1 MASKKLPR
9 KSQKTRSPWIRRLK
23 QGIVLFLT
31 FVFIGFSALGFLL
44 FNAHRDAE
52 DAMVD
57 LEKRIDSGMSTPT
70 TRILSRDGQVLF
82 SVSKE
87 SRTPLKLEQIPK
99 FVQNAVIAAEDRR
112 FYQHS
117 GVDLT
122 SMARIVFVDMRG
134 RKLSQGGSTI
144 TMQLVKLL
152 FNGSSRTFKRK
163 LNDIAYAQVLEQK
176 LPKDRILELYLNKV
190 FFGNGAFGIG
200 EAAKVYFNKNIDDL
214 TIGEAAMLARCIRR
228 PSYENPIRDLE
239 TATTN
244 RDVVL
249 GIMRDEQMITEDQYE
264 KAIDEKPHVNP
275 KPTMMGVYVRAGT
288 EHFVKHVTKFLEK
301 DLGLDLMTGGYTIET
316 SLDLSLQK
324 LALRTVQDYVDENRH
339 LKMNQAAFMVMDSDG
354 YILAEIGALDFAK
367 HQYNLVTSLNALQP
381 GSGFKPIVYATALKQ
396 GTITMDSMI
405 SNAPI
410 SEPDGPGR
418 MYTPKNSDPKKENQS
433 AYSLRSALAYS
444 INLCAIH
451 TIYDVGPAQVVQT
464 AYDSFGFR
472 STLHPYPSLALGS
485 SEVSPLEMAEAYSVF
500 MLHGDRVH
508 PQPVVRVTDA
518 DGNQVKQ
525 YDPQKTVGAFDSHVA
540 DEVDELL
547 KCVVEYGTGTAA
559 QKVPNARGKTGT
571 TNDAKDAWFTGYA
584 DGVLAVGWFGHEVW
598 NKANKSWDRAPM
610 NRAVY
615 GGNSMAKV
623 WADVMV
629 VARQKYGKSVNGPS
643 SKPSDKPKVKAPP
656 IGDDV
661 DPDLIAMPADAKDSS
676 PQLGDGSKPSTN
688 ASSPPNDSTAPP
700 TSGDLG
706 TKPDSAGTGPAD
718 SSKPPKGDSTDVAGG
733 PSASTKPETQEKAI
747 HPKRTQKPKDDTDSD
762 TVTVEICEDSGL
774 LANPYCPET
783 VTRTFKRGKEPKRK
797 CRIHGSGG

>member
-1 MASKKLPR
+1 
-9 KSQKTRSPWIRRLK
+9 
-23 QGIVLFLT
+23 
-31 FVFIGFSALGFLL
+31 
-44 FNAHRDAE
+44 
-52 DAMVD
+52 MVD

-87 SRTPLKLEQIPK
+87 SRTPLKLDQIPK
-99 FVQNAVIAAEDRR
+99 FVRNAVLAAEDHR

-134 RKLSQGGSTI
+134 HKLSQGGSTI

-152 FNGSSRTFKRK
+152 FNGSSKTFRRK

-200 EAAKVYFNKNIDDL
+200 EAAKVYFNKSIDDL

-239 TATTN
+239 TATNN

-249 GIMRDEQMITEDQYE
+249 GIMRDDQMITEEQYE
-264 KAIDEKPHVNP
+264 KAIEEKPHINP
-275 KPTMMGVYVRAGT
+275 KPTMQGVYVRAGT

-354 YILAEIGALDFAK
+354 YILAEIGALNFAK
-367 HQYNLVTSLNALQP
+367 HQYNIVTNGALQP

-396 GTITMDSMI
+396 GTITMDSML
-405 SNAPI
+405 SNAYI
-410 SEPDGPGR
+410 EEHDDLGR
-418 MYTPKNSDPKKENQS
+418 TWIPKNSDPRRENQPS
-433 AYSLRSALAYS
+433 YSLRTALASS

-451 TIYDVGPAQVVQT
+451 TIHDLGPAEVVQT
-464 AYDSFGFR
+464 AYDSFGFH
-472 STLHPYPSLALGS
+472 SKLAPYDPLALGS
-485 SEVSPLEMAEAYSVF
+485 SAVSPLEMAEAYSVF

-508 PQPVVRVTDA
+508 PQPVVRVVDA

-525 YDPQKTVGAFDSHVA
+525 YDPQKTVGAFDAHVA

-547 KCVVEYGTGTAA
+547 RGVVEYGTGTAA
-559 QKVPNARGKTGT
+559 QKVPDARGKTGT

-598 NKANKSWDRAPM
+598 DKDTKTWVERPM
-610 NRAVY
+610 SREVY

-643 SKPSDKPKVKAPP
+643 SKPADRPKIKELPASA
-656 IGDDV
+656 DV
-661 DPDLIAMPADAKDSS
+661 DPDLIAMPADAKDAS
-676 PQLGDGSKPSTN
+676 PLGGDGSKTTPPSSSPPPGASSPLTQPDPDGKAATQTGPPDGVKTGEDN
-688 ASSPPNDSTAPP
+688 PASVASSPPTP
-700 TSGDLG
+700 TRPDKTEKPAR
-706 TKPDSAGTGPAD
+706 TKR
-718 SSKPPKGDSTDVAGG
+718 
-733 PSASTKPETQEKAI
+733 PE
-747 HPKRTQKPKDDTDSD
+747 KPKDDTDSD

-783 VTRTFKRGKEPKRK
+783 VTRTFKKGKEPKRK
-797 CRIHGSGG
+797 CRIHGQGD

>member
-1 MASKKLPR
+1 
-9 KSQKTRSPWIRRLK
+9 
-23 QGIVLFLT
+23 
-31 FVFIGFSALGFLL
+31 
-44 FNAHRDAE
+44 
-52 DAMVD
+52 MVD

-87 SRTPLKLEQIPK
+87 SRTPLKLDQIPK
-99 FVQNAVIAAEDRR
+99 FVRNAVLAAEDHR

-134 RKLSQGGSTI
+134 HKLSQGGSTI

-152 FNGSSRTFKRK
+152 FNGSSKTFRRK

-200 EAAKVYFNKNIDDL
+200 EAAKVYFNKSIDDL

-239 TATTN
+239 TATNN

-249 GIMRDEQMITEDQYE
+249 GIMRDDQMITEDEYE
-264 KAIDEKPHVNP
+264 KAISEKPHVNP
-275 KPTMMGVYVRAGT
+275 KPTMQGVYVRAGT

-354 YILAEIGALDFAK
+354 YILAEIGALNFAK
-367 HQYNLVTSLNALQP
+367 HQYNLVTASGTLQP

-396 GTITMDSMI
+396 GTITMDSML

-410 SEPDGPGR
+410 SETDDLGR
-418 MYTPKNSDPKKENQS
+418 VWTPKNSDPKKEGQPS
-433 AYSLRSALAYS
+433 YSLRSALAYS

-451 TIYDVGPAQVVQT
+451 TIEAVGPAEVVQT
-464 AYDSFGFR
+464 AYDAFGFHSKLR
-472 STLHPYPSLALGS
+472 AYPSLALGS

-525 YDPQKTVGAFDSHVA
+525 YDPQKTVGAFDAHVA

-547 KCVVEYGTGTAA
+547 RGVVEYGTGTAA
-559 QKVPNARGKTGT
+559 NKVPDARGKTGT

-598 NKANKSWDRAPM
+598 DKGTKTWVYGPM

-643 SKPSDKPKVKAPP
+643 SKPADKPKIKELPASA
-656 IGDDV
+656 DV
-661 DPDLIAMPADAKDSS
+661 DPDLIAMPAEAKDATAQ
-676 PQLGDGSKPSTN
+676 PGDGAKATTPS
-688 ASSPPNDSTAPP
+688 SSPPSSA
-700 TSGDLG
+700 TSPL
-706 TKPDSAGTGPAD
+706 TQPDTGGKTPSKAGTGD
-718 SSKPPKGDSTDVAGG
+718 EDKSGGDNVA
-733 PSASTKPETQEKAI
+733 SASTSPPTPSRPEKTEKPART
-747 HPKRTQKPKDDTDSD
+747 KRPEKPKDDTDSD

-783 VTRTFKRGKEPKRK
+783 VTRTFKKGKEPKRK
-797 CRIHGSGG
+797 CRIHGQGD